1 MSGQVKE
8 LIVRN
13 NSNYELKEH
22 FSADSV
28 IEYNIS
34 NNTVIKKKNQTKIT
48 AKMSLKAHDT
58 VLFEIVLFQ

>member
-34 NNTVIKKKNQTKIT
+34 NNTVIKKKTKQ
-48 AKMSLKAHDT
+48 K
-58 VLFEIVLFQ
+58 